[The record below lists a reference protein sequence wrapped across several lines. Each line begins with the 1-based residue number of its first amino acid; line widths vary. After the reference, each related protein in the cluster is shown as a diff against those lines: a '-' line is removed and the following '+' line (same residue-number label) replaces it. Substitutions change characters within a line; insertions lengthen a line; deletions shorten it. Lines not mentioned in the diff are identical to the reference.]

1 MHRLATVNDLFTI
14 QEIERAAGQAFR
26 SVGLESVADDEPISA
41 AAFGVFLAWEGAWVT
56 VSDNDSV
63 IAYLLIEPLDVAL
76 HVEQVT
82 VRPRVARRG
91 IGARLLDVAGE
102 RAVDR
107 KLDALTLT
115 TFRDVP
121 WNAPYYTR
129 LGFGVVA
136 REQWGAGLRQK
147 VETEARNSFDKWPR
161 VVMQRP
167 VS

>member
-41 AAFGVFLAWEGAWVT
+41 AAFGVFLEREGAWVT

-82 VRPRVARRG
+82 VHPRVARRG
-91 IGARLLDVAGE
+91 IGARLLDVASE

-147 VETEARNSFDKWPR
+147 VETEARNNLDKWPR